1 MFNAISII
9 STKFEMEADMSLAFL
24 ILLRFVHV
32 ISSFCWAGGAVINYL
47 FVEPTA
53 KDLAPDG
60 TKFVAHLV
68 NKRRFNIFMA
78 VNSTLTVASGA
89 LLLWQLTRG
98 ELSAYIQTGP
108 GLGFAIGSMVGIAV
122 YLVGMFGIK
131 PRAEQL
137 GKIGAQVQA
146 AGGPPTFEQA
156 VQLQKLDKEM
166 SALSRIDFW
175 LVALSLALMATS
187 RYFLF

>member
-1 MFNAISII
+1 MSI
-9 STKFEMEADMSLAFL
+9 AFL

-32 ISSFCWAGGAVINYL
+32 MSSFCWAGGAVVNYL

-53 KDLAPDG
+53 RDLAPDG
-60 TKFVAHLV
+60 TKFVQHLV
-68 NKRRFNIFMA
+68 NKRKFSIFMA
-78 VNSTLTVASGA
+78 INSTLTVASGA

-98 ELSAYIQTGP
+98 QFSAYIQTGP
-108 GLGFAIGSMVGIAV
+108 GLGFAVGSMVGIAV

-137 GKIGAQVQA
+137 GKIGAEVQA
-146 AGGPPTFEQA
+146 AGGPPSPEQA
-156 VQLQKLDKEM
+156 ARLQKLDREM
-166 SALSRIDFW
+166 SSFSRIDFW
-175 LVALSLALMATS
+175 LVLLSLTLMATS

>member
-1 MFNAISII
+1 MSIV
-9 STKFEMEADMSLAFL
+9 LL
-24 ILLRFVHV
+24 IVLRFVHV

-53 KDLAPDG
+53 RDLAPDG
-60 TKFVAHLV
+60 TKFVQHLV
-68 NKRRFNIFMA
+68 SKRKFSIFMA
-78 VNSTLTVASGA
+78 INSTLTVASGA

-98 ELSAYIQTGP
+98 QFSAYVQTGP

-131 PRAEQL
+131 PRADQL
-137 GKIGAQVQA
+137 GKIGSQVQA
-146 AGGPPTFEQA
+146 AGGPPTPEQA
-156 VQLQKLDKEM
+156 TQLQKLVKEM
-166 SALSRIDFW
+166 SSLSRIDFW